1 MPETTILN
9 EDPSWN
15 EDIQDS
21 TTPDYG
27 FERDRQSTRAVAKP
41 AGGRPW
47 SVETSN
53 TGHTFQLS
61 WISRS
66 FKCVQRLKQF
76 FEQYEDGFFT
86 LIDHDGGGRH
96 YVGHFVG
103 KFPMVQQGNDRY
115 DVQGLT
121 FEEIPGVPMIE
132 YPDDWDADAVALR
145 PINDYG
151 DQMLSVSGT
160 WVQQQQTDS
169 DNVTVAILYN
179 DGTVAGGW
187 ATYEY
192 RGYGFRLYMRQNPAS
207 GQVQV
212 QLDGAVLGTVDLYA
226 AQDLGPQIVFE
237 HGAVSLDLHRVKVVI
252 LGTKNGASSSAS
264 AIWCMLEVMR

>member
-1 MPETTILN
+1 MPETSILN
-9 EDPSWN
+9 RTAAWDD
-15 EDIQDS
+15 DIQDS
-21 TTPDYG
+21 MTPDYG
-27 FERDRQSTRAVAKP
+27 FEADRESTRAVAKP

-76 FEQYEDGFFT
+76 YEQYEDGFFT
-86 LIDHDGGGRH
+86 IIDHDGGGRH

-103 KFPMVQQGNDRY
+103 KFARVQTGNDRY

-121 FEEIPGVPMIE
+121 FEEIPSVPMIE
-132 YPDDWDADAVALR
+132 YPSDWEGDAVALR
-145 PINDYG
+145 PLDDYT
-151 DQMLSVSGT
+151 DQMLSLSGV
-160 WVQQQQTDS
+160 WAQQQQTDE
-169 DNVTVAILYN
+169 DDVTVAILYN
-179 DGTVAGGW
+179 DGTSAGAW

-192 RGYGFRLYMRQNPAS
+192 RGYGFRLYMLQGPSS

-212 QLDGAVLGTVDLYA
+212 LLDGVSLGTVDLYSA
-226 AQDLGPQIVFE
+226 VNLGPQIVIE
-237 HGAVSLDLHRVKVVI
+237 RGAVSLDLHRLKVVV
-252 LGTKNGASSSAS
+252 LGTKNAASSSAS
-264 AIWCMLEVMR
+264 VTWCMLEVMR